1 MSWCPG
7 VLVPRSPGAL
17 EPCNPEALNSWKPEA
32 LEPWSPAALE
42 SWSLGG
48 LELWRDIALMVLQSI
63 CNIMTYTGLLKF
75 QNFNNVYVHG
85 LDRSVD
91 GVFGYE
97 LYNMGT
103 SVNCLCI

>member
-48 LELWRDIALMVLQSI
+48 LELWRDIALILQSI
-63 CNIMTYTGLLKF
+63 CYL
-75 QNFNNVYVHG
+75 QYVHS

-91 GVFGYE
+91 NVFGYT
-97 LYNMGT
+97 LYTVGRT
-103 SVNCLCI
+103 LEA